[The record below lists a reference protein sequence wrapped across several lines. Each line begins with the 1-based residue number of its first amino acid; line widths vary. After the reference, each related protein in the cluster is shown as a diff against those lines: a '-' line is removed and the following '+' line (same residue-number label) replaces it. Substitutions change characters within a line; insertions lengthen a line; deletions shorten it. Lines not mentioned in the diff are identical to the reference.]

1 MMKKMEV
8 INMPENTNIM
18 KITDLKSLLSNLEE
32 GLDGSFEVWLSSD
45 EEGNEILPMPQKP
58 ELSLSVEAEQN
69 RVIFFPAH
77 C

>member
-1 MMKKMEV
+1 
-8 INMPENTNIM
+8 MPENTNIM
-18 KITDLKSLLSNLEE
+18 KVTDLKSLLGDLEE
-32 GLDGSFEVWLSSD
+32 RLDGSFEVWLSSD

-69 RVIFFPAH
+69 RVIFFPTH

>member
-1 MMKKMEV
+1 
-8 INMPENTNIM
+8 MPENTNIM

>member
-1 MMKKMEV
+1 
-8 INMPENTNIM
+8 MPENTNIM
-18 KITDLKSLLSNLEE
+18 KITDLKSLLGDLEE

>member
-1 MMKKMEV
+1 
-8 INMPENTNIM
+8 MPENTNIM
-18 KITDLKSLLSNLEE
+18 KITDLKSLLSDLEE

>member
-18 KITDLKSLLSNLEE
+18 KITDLKSLLSDLEE

>member
-1 MMKKMEV
+1 
-8 INMPENTNIM
+8 MPENTNIM
-18 KITDLKSLLSNLEE
+18 KITDLKSLLSKLEE
-32 GLDGSFEVWLSSD
+32 ELDGSFEVWLSSD